1 MGGTNE
7 ASVLEGKIE
16 SLASLEPLGKA
27 KSTWQASESA
37 TAAEKALHA
46 EWLKTGGSNQTSLSD
61 PTPMLQIPQGQVVYI
76 IGGMGQEA
84 GQKNQLCSVEQYD
97 NQKQRFVEYGSMT
110 ARRLA
115 AAACYLSGH
124 GLMVCG
130 GFDGTHHLASV
141 ELLNTTTRQWEQQA
155 PMPKARTFAGL
166 CTAKGKLYV
175 VGGLTDQGVTNN
187 VVCFDPSQGNGTWTE
202 MPAMKCPRLGPGVA
216 AMGDSLYVVGGAT
229 EHGKVLHSAEAFD
242 LTTNTWS
249 DITSM
254 KVGRGAPGVAVIDNK
269 MYVIGGCND
278 NGDATNEVEILEV
291 RQANIIDAAGDGE
304 ITVRNDLQWKAGP
317 AMPTSRAGL
326 ACCASVSASTK
337 AIVALGG
344 CGSGKQFLDTVEWLD
359 PNTEKWHTA
368 PSLNIARRYPAVV
381 IARA

>member
-7 ASVLEGKIE
+7 ASVLEGKNE
-16 SLASLEPLGKA
+16 SLASLEPHGKA

-166 CTAKGKLYV
+166 VNIPKSHLLVLIVLPGSARPRASCMSW
-175 VGGLTDQGVTNN
+175 VGSPIKELRTM
-187 VVCFDPSQGNGTWTE
+187 W
-202 MPAMKCPRLGPGVA
+202 
-216 AMGDSLYVVGGAT
+216 
-229 EHGKVLHSAEAFD
+229 
-242 LTTNTWS
+242 
-249 DITSM
+249 
-254 KVGRGAPGVAVIDNK
+254 
-269 MYVIGGCND
+269 
-278 NGDATNEVEILEV
+278 
-291 RQANIIDAAGDGE
+291 
-304 ITVRNDLQWKAGP
+304 
-317 AMPTSRAGL
+317 
-326 ACCASVSASTK
+326 SASTR
-337 AIVALGG
+337 V
-344 CGSGKQFLDTVEWLD
+344 
-359 PNTEKWHTA
+359 
-368 PSLNIARRYPAVV
+368 
-381 IARA
+381 RAMG